1 MTKKLILLRHAKSY
15 WGEGGRFLF
24 KGNDHDRPLNE
35 RGRKATK
42 LMSQY
47 FLDNDINVD
56 FIFSSTAKRAL
67 ETMLP
72 FKNNLISNFGYE
84 IHKKLYTFNYY
95 DLLTFTKKIDNKYQ
109 KIMLISHNPG
119 IQDFCLEY
127 VKNKKNNLDFE
138 KLKLKFPTCAVAILL
153 ANTKNWSSI
162 DKKGFELKK
171 FITPKSFS
179 D

>member
-15 WGEGGRFLF
+15 WGENGRFQY
-24 KGNDHDRPLNE
+24 KGDDHDRPLNE
-35 RGRKATK
+35 RGRKTKK

-47 FLDNDINVD
+47 FLDKNISVD
-56 FIFSSTAKRAL
+56 FIFSSTAKRAT
-67 ETMLP
+67 ETLLP
-72 FKNNLISNFGYE
+72 FKNKLISHFGYE
-84 IHKKLYTFNYY
+84 TNKKLYTFNYY
-95 DLLTFTKKIDNKYQ
+95 DLLTFTKRINDKYQ
-109 KIMLISHNPG
+109 KVMLISHNPG

-127 VKNKKNNLDFE
+127 VINKQNNPDFE
-138 KLKLKFPTCAVAILL
+138 KLKQKFPTCAVAILL

-171 FITPKSFS
+171 FIIPKSIS